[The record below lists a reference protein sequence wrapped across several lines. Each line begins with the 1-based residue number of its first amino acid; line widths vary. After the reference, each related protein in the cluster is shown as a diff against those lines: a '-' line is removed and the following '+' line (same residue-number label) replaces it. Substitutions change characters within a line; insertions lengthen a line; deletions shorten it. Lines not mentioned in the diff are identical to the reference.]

1 MKKIFPGII
10 APLALALGACTDSSN
25 FNFESNLNEAREQAV
40 AAQSS
45 EALFDPSTGL
55 IPFPNNLLFGG
66 TQDGTLNI
74 PLDAGVDSSDISN
87 PTVALNALDGFST
100 TESMTTTFGDPVDPE
115 SAILGSTVRVFE
127 LSTDPATGTVTGVTS
142 ELTSDDV
149 AVSVIGGT
157 TLAISP
163 VSPLAENTTYMVL
176 VTSGVTNTSGVPSSP
191 STFFRLVAGSTELS
205 GEAALLEPVRQAT
218 RPLIELGVAQ
228 GIPAASV
235 IQAWSMKT
243 QSIRP
248 VLQAIKDQTVAST
261 IAMAPT
267 GSTTNAI
274 NAALPGIADVY
285 IGTLDLPYYLT
296 APANAN
302 DVAGISSNWTGPGGS
317 NLTAFNPMPDV
328 RSTQTVP
335 VLMTVPNAASGQTMP
350 TTGWP
355 ITIFVHGVTTNR
367 TVMLAVADAMAQ
379 AGHAVIAIDQPLHG
393 LPADNP
399 LSATAS
405 PFPGDVERTFD
416 IDLANNETGAPGPDG
431 VADSSGTH
439 FYSPLYLLN
448 ARDNLRQSAADLFV
462 LSASLD
468 AVPGV
473 MLDTSRKT
481 VIGHSLGGTVA
492 TTFLAFDDS
501 VQAATLAMP
510 AAGLA
515 RMLVASPS
523 FGPSLL
529 AGLSA
534 AGLEQGTADFEQFLT
549 AVQTVIDSGDSIN
562 YGAAAAAN
570 AAIHMTEIVGD
581 GGDSLP
587 DQTVPNNVAGAPL
600 AGTDPLARTMGFDPM
615 NPTSVTTAGPGL
627 VQFTAGDHGT
637 ILSPAASLAATVEMH
652 TQTATFAA
660 TLGTAL
666 VITDSSVIKGN

>member
-1 MKKIFPGII
+1 MNKLFPGIV
-10 APLALALGACTDSSN
+10 APLALALGACTDSAD
-25 FNFESNLNEAREQAV
+25 FDFEADLNAAREQAV
-40 AAQSS
+40 AGQAS
-45 EALFDPSTGL
+45 EAAFDPSTGA

-66 TQDGTLNI
+66 SLDGTLNI
-74 PLDAGVDSSDISN
+74 PLDEGVDASDISN

-100 TESMTTTFGDPVDPE
+100 TEAITTSFSDPIDPE
-115 SAILGSTVRVFE
+115 SAVLGDSVRVFA
-127 LSTDPATGTVTGVTS
+127 LSTDATGTPTGVAG

-149 AVSVIGGT
+149 VVSVPGGT

-163 VSPLAENTTYMVL
+163 IRPLAENTTYMML
-176 VTSGVTNTSGVPSSP
+176 VTSAVTNLNGVPSSP
-191 STFFRLVAGSTELS
+191 SSFFRLVTGRTELV
-205 GEAALLEPVRQAT
+205 GEAAALEPVRLAT
-218 RPLIELGVAQ
+218 RPLIELGIAQ

-248 VLQAIKDQTVAST
+248 VLQAVKDQTVGST
-261 IAMAPT
+261 VNMAPT
-267 GSTTNAI
+267 GLTTNDV
-274 NAALPGIADVY
+274 NAALPGIADVL
-285 IGTLDLPYYLT
+285 IGTIDLPYYLT
-296 APANAN
+296 APANPN
-302 DVAGISSNWTGPGGS
+302 DPAGISSNWTGPAGS
-317 NLTAFNPMPDV
+317 NLTAFNTLPEL

-350 TTGWP
+350 DSGWP
-355 ITIFVHGVTTNR
+355 ITIFVHGITSNR
-367 TVMLAVADAMAQ
+367 TVMLAIADAMAQ
-379 AGHAVIAIDQPLHG
+379 AGHAVIAIDQPMHG
-393 LPADNP
+393 IAADNP

-405 PFPGDVERTFD
+405 PFPTDVERTFG
-416 IDLANNETGAPGPDG
+416 IDLANNDTGAPGPDG
-431 VADSSGTH
+431 IADSSGTH
-439 FYSPLYLLN
+439 FYSPQFLLN

-473 MLDTSRKT
+473 LLDTSRKT
-481 VIGHSLGGTVA
+481 VVGHSLGGTVS

-501 VQAATLAMP
+501 VNAATLAMP

-515 RMLVASPS
+515 RMLVASPA
-523 FGPSLL
+523 FGPTLL

-549 AVQTVIDSGDSIN
+549 AVQTVIDSGDAIN
-562 YGAAAAAN
+562 FGAAAAAN

-587 DQTVPNNVAGAPL
+587 DQTVPNNVPGAPL
-600 AGTDPLARTMGFDPM
+600 AGTDPLARTMGFDPL
-615 NPTSVTTAGPGL
+615 NPTSASVAGAGL

-637 ILSPAASLAATVEMH
+637 ILSPAASVPATVEMQ

-660 TLGTAL
+660 TLGTSL
-666 VITDSSVIKGN
+666 VITDTSVIRGN